1 MADNIHCLAIDQLT
15 YFLER
20 HRKNET
26 EVKDFDF
33 QASLKKVI
41 EELREFIPTEG
52 CYILIDDPL
61 QVVEDGVA
69 KNLVY
74 IAGSGEKASTI
85 IGLKTV
91 SVQGLIAQTYR
102 LGTQQVLKAQSG
114 EPAIMDKIHLPKE
127 VKDAVCIP
135 LKIAN
140 ATIGVLALFNRLE
153 SSVGFTLKDIR
164 MINILSGYLCMSIQ
178 MAIDTKKN
186 KELTKRDNLTGLF
199 NDRFFHIQ
207 LEREIFNAERNRS
220 DLILMFMD
228 LDNFK
233 LINDQHGHIVG
244 SRTLKEIGFVLREA
258 VQVPNATLARYG
270 GDEYVCILPG
280 ITLDKAVEIANSI
293 RDKVMEK
300 MFMIDRGHEDGSF
313 VSFKGIV
320 SASIGLASLHDH
332 TVPIDDTRQRKNTLV
347 RLADQAMYDAKD
359 LGKNRVSISKGIA
372 Q

>member
-1 MADNIHCLAIDQLT
+1 MSDIFHSLAVDQLT

-20 HRKNET
+20 HRKSDN

-33 QASLKKVI
+33 NASLKKI
-41 EELREFIPTEG
+41 LEELKEFVPSEG
-52 CYILIDDPL
+52 CYILLDDPL
-61 QVVEDGVA
+61 QVVDEGQP

-74 IAGSGEKASTI
+74 IAGFGEKAEKI
-85 IGLKTV
+85 IGLKTAAF
-91 SVQGLIAQTYR
+91 QGLISQAYR
-102 LGTQQVLKAQSG
+102 LGNSQILKVGSG
-114 EPAIMDKIHLPKE
+114 EPAILDKIHLPKE

-135 LKIAN
+135 LKISN
-140 ATIGVLALFNRLE
+140 TTIGVLAIYNKQD
-153 SSVGFTLKDIR
+153 SYGFSIKDIR
-164 MINILSGYLCMSIQ
+164 MINILSSYLCMSIQ

-186 KELTKRDNLTGLF
+186 KELTKRDNLTGLY

-207 LEREIFNAERNRS
+207 LEKEIFSAERNKT

-228 LDNFK
+228 LDYFK
-233 LINDQHGHIVG
+233 SINDQHGHIVG
-244 SRTLKEIGFVLREA
+244 SRTLKEIGFVLRE
-258 VQVPNATLARYG
+258 VIQVPNATLARYG

-280 ITLDKAVEIANSI
+280 IKLEKALEIANQVREKI
-293 RDKVMEK
+293 TEK

-313 VSFKGIV
+313 VSFKGLV

-332 TVPIDDTRQRKNTLV
+332 TLPIDDTRQRKNTLV

-359 LGKNRVSISKGIA
+359 QGKNRVCISRGIT